1 MHSKTKL
8 SAFSDADTQA
18 AALNEWRQKHA
29 KHKETASTLQRKVNQ
44 LKNDSEAVR
53 KTAQWIQERDSLHRE
68 QEICENNLASLHF
81 NCGELAQ
88 DADHD
93 DRRAELA
100 ALKHLLLRQLGEV
113 GALARGPSRLVGLLS
128 VADARAERVARLRE
142 WIASEMKDT
151 QALEEKLSS
160 NTWHSSVASFSSD
173 LDAAAGEARDTFAQL
188 CETYRPSAELQGIF
202 ASTMTSTED
211 EAKMRLASVQHGT
224 PATIEEGVLRMVCL
238 IIKMGHHARQFSL
251 SATTQAALADRVA
264 ALYPDMSH
272 TQVQQAI
279 DQGLSLRRAQATAK
293 AALADYQRTIASV
306 LSACESAFV
315 VARAAEEER
324 REREAAAR
332 QRNSEQASR
341 HAHLAE
347 RRASYEAVL
356 RHRRDAEEQRRSAA
370 AKKAD
375 ALQARRTAEFQQRL
389 QLLQAYEEQRAL
401 LREKELALQAEKARA
416 AEEEKAA
423 RMKHNE
429 IRVDFRRKQEEQRR
443 KEQKVQE
450 EEVRALQ
457 AKKQQ
462 TLERFFAAVDRQ
474 LGVEVDPQRVLKA
487 TSSSAQTKSYETLA
501 QATLTSITGFS
512 DEQIMKDPRVRLYHA
527 LLAAGL
533 HTTSY
538 GREVVTRGYRVAPSQ
553 MSSENNPLRG
563 QFS

>member
-1 MHSKTKL
+1 
-8 SAFSDADTQA
+8 
-18 AALNEWRQKHA
+18 
-29 KHKETASTLQRKVNQ
+29 
-44 LKNDSEAVR
+44 
-53 KTAQWIQERDSLHRE
+53 
-68 QEICENNLASLHF
+68 
-81 NCGELAQ
+81 
-88 DADHD
+88 
-93 DRRAELA
+93 
-100 ALKHLLLRQLGEV
+100 
-113 GALARGPSRLVGLLS
+113 
-128 VADARAERVARLRE
+128 
-142 WIASEMKDT
+142 
-151 QALEEKLSS
+151 
-160 NTWHSSVASFSSD
+160 
-173 LDAAAGEARDTFAQL
+173 
-188 CETYRPSAELQGIF
+188 
-202 ASTMTSTED
+202 
-211 EAKMRLASVQHGT
+211 
-224 PATIEEGVLRMVCL
+224 MVCL

-279 DQGLSLRRAQATAK
+279 DQGLLLRRAQATAK

-416 AEEEKAA
+416 AEEKKTA

-429 IRVDFRRKQEEQRR
+429 LRVDFRRKQEEQRR

-501 QATLTSITGFS
+501 QATRTSITGFS